1 MSTLPDTAVALRD
14 ALRSGAITATEAAE
28 HTLDR
33 IAEHESLGAF
43 IAVTADRA
51 LDEARAADAT
61 FARTPAAERDA
72 LPPLHGFPLAH
83 KDLLDVTG
91 APTTFGTAAIAP
103 ERATQDSPGV
113 AVLRA
118 AGAISFGK
126 TQVPEFGLNCYSE
139 NDIAPPARN
148 PLDPARTPGGSSGGS
163 AAAVAAG
170 ILAAAPGNDGGG
182 SIRIP
187 ALACGLVGLKPGLG
201 AIPTDLTDGPVNE
214 FGAPRFV
221 TSGPIARTA
230 EDAAMLFDAM
240 RGNGARDDVAAHGRS
255 ARSGEGSAL
264 AAVRRADD
272 LTGLRIGL
280 STASPFEAA
289 HPTPLSPEAL
299 AAWNTAATRLAARG
313 HRVEEAAFRYDERY
327 PEAFG
332 TSWMAVLSTIDLP
345 AGGEEQL
352 TAFTRA
358 FRERAL
364 ARSREEHIAAARD
377 LTEIAADF
385 RDQWGAYDVVL
396 TPGLA
401 TIPPE
406 IGAFTRLD
414 PDADYRAQCE
424 WTPFTS
430 MVNVSGLPAIG
441 VPVLTLPGGL
451 SMGAQLIG
459 REGSE
464 AQLLQLAAQLMRS

>member
-14 ALRSGAITATEAAE
+14 ALRSGAITATEAVE
-28 HTLDR
+28 HALDR

-51 LDEARAADAT
+51 LDEARATDAA
-61 FARTPAAERDA
+61 FARTPADERDT
-72 LPPLHGFPLAH
+72 LPPLHGFPLAY

-91 APTTFGTAAIAP
+91 APTTFGTAAIPPA
-103 ERATQDSPGV
+103 RATEDSPGV

-118 AGAISFGK
+118 AGAISLGK

-148 PLDPARTPGGSSGGS
+148 PLDPTRTPGGSSGGS
-163 AAAVAAG
+163 AAAVAAA
-170 ILAAAPGNDGGG
+170 ILTAAPGNDGGG

-201 AIPTDLTDGPVNE
+201 AIPTDLVDGPVNE

-230 EDAAMLFDAM
+230 EDAALLFDAM
-240 RGNGARDDVAAHGRS
+240 RGNS
-255 ARSGEGSAL
+255 ARGEITDSGEGSAL
-264 AAVRRADD
+264 SAVRRADD
-272 LTGLRIGL
+272 LTGLRVGL
-280 STASPFEAA
+280 SAASPFEAA
-289 HPTPLSPEAL
+289 HPTPISPEAL
-299 AAWNTAATRLAARG
+299 AAWQAAATRLTARG
-313 HRVEEAAFRYDERY
+313 HRVEETAFRYDERY
-327 PEAFG
+327 PESFG

-345 AGGEEQL
+345 AGGEERL

-364 ARSREEHIAAARD
+364 ARSREEHVAAARD

-385 RDQWGAYDVVL
+385 RAQWGAYDVVL

-430 MVNVSGLPAIG
+430 MVNVSGLPAVG

-451 SMGAQLIG
+451 SMGVQLIG

-464 AQLLQLAAQLMRS
+464 AQLLQLAAQLMQG